1 MRALLL
7 VHIVAGSLGILS
19 GFVALYASKGAPL
32 HRRVGMF
39 FVAVM
44 LTMASTGAAL
54 AVLHGEWMVI
64 NTSAAIMSG
73 YLVVTAFTTVRP
85 VTAVTRRIERGAMIV
100 ALTVGAT
107 MLTLGTEAIA
117 RGGNREGIP
126 AFPFFLFGLVGLF
139 GGIGDFRRLRSAPP
153 RGSVRIVR
161 HLWRMC
167 FALFIAAMSFFF
179 GQADVFPKPYRIM
192 PLLALPPFAVLG
204 TMLYW
209 VWRVRVRRSVR
220 GLRGLPAAED
230 AVPGRP

>member
-32 HRRVGMF
+32 HRRAGMF
-39 FVAVM
+39 FVAAM
-44 LTMASTGAAL
+44 LTMASTGAVL

-64 NTSAAIMSG
+64 NASAAILSG
-73 YLVVTAFTTVRP
+73 YLVVTALTTVRP
-85 VTAVTRRIERGAMIV
+85 VTATTRRIERVAMIV

-107 MLTLGTEAIA
+107 MLTLGVEAIA

-126 AFPFFLFGLVGLF
+126 AFPFLLFGLVGLF

-153 RGSVRIVR
+153 RGGVRIVR
-161 HLWRMC
+161 HLWRMS
-167 FALFIAAMSFFF
+167 FALFIAAMSFFL

-220 GLRGLPAAED
+220 GLAGVPVAED
-230 AVPGRP
+230 ALAGRS